1 MHNSVGQL
9 SLRALLAGQVV
20 YQVRHCMEVIEFGKA
35 ESVEGGRHEVRQ
47 ISERLR
53 RLRKKPILDGHNLN
67 ERCV

>member
-1 MHNSVGQL
+1 
-9 SLRALLAGQVV
+9 
-20 YQVRHCMEVIEFGKA
+20 MEVIEFGKA